1 MRDWI
6 YPTLIFV
13 VFLYAMAFVLF
24 YTYKGQTSYSGGKS
38 RGSTT
43 TLEKFRSEI
52 NKKIQ

>member
-6 YPTLIFV
+6 YPTLVFV

-24 YTYKGQTSYSGGKS
+24 YTYKGQVSYSGGTQKS
-38 RGSTT
+38 VTT
-43 TLEKFRSEI
+43 VEDFQSEI